1 MVKTEGQCEKLTKGG
16 EKMNRS
22 NTGANR
28 DTGRMIEDILLLSAA
43 YAAAAFFTGT
53 GSDLRRLWGMTGLA
67 AVFILIYVMGNG
79 EQYLYNVTLFG
90 YVDRIQRR
98 RTRSFLTAAAA
109 TAVLL
114 PFITEDG
121 TGYFLFL
128 ILAYSL
134 ESLKILWGARKSQG
148 REQNRGGRPR
158 TAFVG
163 KRAQYNKFRYF
174 LKKTSI
180 RMEFVGYITMSGE
193 ELRKIPEE
201 DRGEYLGSLED
212 LEELIRQYHL
222 DQIYILQKREEQ
234 LSVIQRYV
242 DLCIDMGVTVRMV
255 VDIYKRRR
263 ADSYVSCVGTY
274 PVITYHTVTLNTGEQ
289 IVKRAMDIVGGIVGI
304 LIFSPVMLATA
315 IAIKL
320 DSPGPVIF
328 RQTRVGKNG
337 RTFRIYKFR
346 SMYTDAEERKAEL
359 LSQNEIAGGVMFKM
373 KDDPRITPVGK
384 IIRKLSI
391 DELPQ
396 FFNVV
401 AGSMSLVGTRPPT
414 LDEVEKYER
423 RQWRRI
429 SIKPG
434 LTGMWQVGGRSLV
447 TDFEKIVE
455 MDVEYIDNWS
465 LMEDI
470 RILCKTVTV
479 LLKHADAY

>member
-1 MVKTEGQCEKLTKGG
+1 
-16 EKMNRS
+16 MNRS
-22 NTGANR
+22 NTGANK
-28 DTGRMIEDILLLSAA
+28 DIGHIVKDAAQLLVAYGAAVLLMGRAWSLPVFA
-43 YAAAAFFTGT
+43 
-53 GSDLRRLWGMTGLA
+53 GMTGLA
-67 AVFILIYVMGNG
+67 AVFTLLYLLGNE

-90 YVDRIQRR
+90 YPDRIQRR
-98 RTRSFLTAAAA
+98 RTGSFLVATAA
-109 TAVLL
+109 TVILL
-114 PFITEDG
+114 PYITEDQR
-121 TGYFLFL
+121 GYFLFL
-128 ILAYSL
+128 IFAYSL
-134 ESLKILWGARKSQG
+134 ESIQMLQNG
-148 REQNRGGRPR
+148 RGRRDRERNHGELPR

-163 KRAQYNKFRYF
+163 RRAQYNKFRYF

-180 RMEFVGYITMSGE
+180 PMELVGYIAVSAQ
-193 ELRKIPEE
+193 ELAQLPEG
-201 DRGEYLGSLED
+201 DAGEYLGSLEE
-212 LEELIRQYHL
+212 LEALIRQYHL

-234 LSVIQRYV
+234 LFSMQKYV

-255 VDIYKRRR
+255 VDFYKRRR

-289 IVKRAMDIVGGIVGI
+289 AVKRIMDVIGGLVGIV
-304 LIFSPVMLATA
+304 LFSPVMVVAAL
-315 IAIKL
+315 AIKL

-337 RTFRIYKFR
+337 RTFQIYKFR
-346 SMYTDAEERKAEL
+346 SMYVDAEERKAEL
-359 LSQNEIAGGVMFKM
+359 LSQNEIAGGVMFKL
-373 KDDPRITPVGK
+373 KEDPRITRVGK
-384 IIRKLSI
+384 VIRKFSI

-401 AGSMSLVGTRPPT
+401 GGTMSLVGTRPPT
-414 LDEVEKYER
+414 PDEVEKYGT

-434 LTGMWQVGGRSLV
+434 LTGMWQVNGRSLV

-455 MDVEYIDNWS
+455 LDVEYIDNWS
-465 LMEDI
+465 LMEDV

>member
-1 MVKTEGQCEKLTKGG
+1 
-16 EKMNRS
+16 MNRS
-22 NTGANR
+22 NTGANKDTAHIVR
-28 DTGRMIEDILLLSAA
+28 DALALLASYGVAVL
-43 YAAAAFFTGT
+43 FTGKEW
-53 GSDLRRLWGMTGLA
+53 DLRTFLGMTGLT
-67 AVFILIYVMGNG
+67 AVFILLYLLENG

-90 YVDRIQRR
+90 YPDRIQRC
-98 RTRSFLTAAAA
+98 RTRSFLVATAA
-109 TAVLL
+109 TAILL
-114 PFITEDG
+114 PFITEDQSC
-121 TGYFLFL
+121 YFLFL
-128 ILAYSL
+128 IFAYSL
-134 ESLKILWGARKSQG
+134 ESVKLLQHSEKQGNRVRNRKDHG
-148 REQNRGGRPR
+148 ELPR

-163 KRAQYNKFRYF
+163 RRAQYNKFRYF
-174 LKKTSI
+174 LKKTRI
-180 RMEFVGYITMSGE
+180 RMELIGYIAVSGE
-193 ELRKIPEE
+193 ELAQIPEG
-201 DRGEYLGSLED
+201 DAGEYLGSLEE
-212 LEELIRQYHL
+212 LEALIRQYNL

-234 LSVIQRYV
+234 LSAMQKYV

-255 VDIYKRRR
+255 VDFYKRRR

-289 IVKRAMDIVGGIVGI
+289 AVKRVMDVMGGLAGI
-304 LIFSPVMLATA
+304 MLFSPVMAVTA
-315 IAIKL
+315 LAIKL

-337 RTFRIYKFR
+337 RTFQIYKFR
-346 SMYTDAEERKAEL
+346 SMYVNAEERKAEL
-359 LSQNEIAGGVMFKM
+359 LSQNEIAGGVMFKL
-373 KDDPRITPVGK
+373 KEDPRITRVGK
-384 IIRKLSI
+384 VIRKLSI

-414 LDEVEKYER
+414 PDEVEKYGR
-423 RQWRRI
+423 KQWRRI

-434 LTGMWQVGGRSLV
+434 LTGMWQVNGRSLV

>member
-1 MVKTEGQCEKLTKGG
+1 
-16 EKMNRS
+16 MNRS
-22 NTGANR
+22 NTSANK
-28 DTGRMIEDILLLSAA
+28 DTVHIVKDALQLLAA
-43 YAAAAFFTGT
+43 YAVAALVMGKEW
-53 GSDLRRLWGMTGLA
+53 DLRTFFGMTGLT
-67 AVFILIYVMGNG
+67 AVFLLIYLLENG

-90 YVDRIQRR
+90 YPDRILRR
-98 RTRSFLTAAAA
+98 RTRSFFMATAA

-114 PFITEDG
+114 PFITEDSR
-121 TGYFLFL
+121 GYVLFL
-128 ILAYSL
+128 LLVCGL
-134 ESLKILWGARKSQG
+134 ESIKLLYVRIRQADGG
-148 REQNRGGRPR
+148 REQKGSGELPR

-163 KRAQYNKFRYF
+163 RRAQYNKFRYF

-180 RMEFVGYITMSGE
+180 RLEFVGYIAASAE
-193 ELRKIPEE
+193 ELARIPEG
-201 DRGEYLGSLED
+201 DAGEYLGSLED
-212 LEELIRQYHL
+212 MEVLIRQHNL

-234 LSVIQRYV
+234 LSAMQKYV

-255 VDIYKRRR
+255 VDFYKRRR

-289 IVKRAMDIVGGIVGI
+289 IIKRMMDVIGGLFGIV
-304 LIFSPVMLATA
+304 LFSPVMLVTA
-315 IAIKL
+315 LLIRL

-328 RQTRVGKNG
+328 RQTRIGKNG
-337 RTFRIYKFR
+337 REFQIYKFR
-346 SMYTDAEERKAEL
+346 SMYVDAEEKKAEL
-359 LSQNEIAGGVMFKM
+359 LSQNEIAGGVMFKL
-373 KDDPRITPVGK
+373 KEDPRITRVGK
-384 IIRKLSI
+384 VIRKLSI

-396 FFNVV
+396 FFNVLG
-401 AGSMSLVGTRPPT
+401 GSMSLVGTRPPT
-414 LDEVEKYER
+414 PDEVEKYGT

-434 LTGMWQVGGRSLV
+434 LTGMWQVNGRSLV
-447 TDFEKIVE
+447 TDFERIVE

>member
-1 MVKTEGQCEKLTKGG
+1 
-16 EKMNRS
+16 MNRS
-22 NTGANR
+22 NTGANK
-28 DTGRMIEDILLLSAA
+28 DTEHIAKDVLLLLAA
-43 YAAAAFFTGT
+43 YAVAVFTMGKEWN
-53 GSDLRRLWGMTGLA
+53 LRTFAGISGLTV
-67 AVFILIYVMGNG
+67 VFILLYLLENG

-90 YVDRIQRR
+90 YPDRILRR
-98 RTRSFLTAAAA
+98 RTRSFLLAASA
-109 TAVLL
+109 TVVLL
-114 PFITEDG
+114 PFITEDPK
-121 TGYFLFL
+121 GYFLFL
-128 ILAYSL
+128 LLVYSL
-134 ESLKILWGARKSQG
+134 EIMKLLQKRGRQAGRVREHKSSG
-148 REQNRGGRPR
+148 ELPR

-163 KRAQYNKFRYF
+163 RRAQYNKFRYF

-180 RMEFVGYITMSGE
+180 RMELVGYIAASEE
-193 ELRKIPEE
+193 ELARIPEG
-201 DRGEYLGSLED
+201 DAGEYLGSLEE
-212 LEELIRQYHL
+212 LETLIRQYNL

-234 LSVIQRYV
+234 LSAMQKYV

-255 VDIYKRRR
+255 VDFYKRRR

-289 IVKRAMDIVGGIVGI
+289 AVKRIMDVMGGLAGIV
-304 LIFSPVMLATA
+304 LFSPVMAVTA
-315 IAIKL
+315 LAIKL

-337 RTFRIYKFR
+337 RTFQIYKFR
-346 SMYTDAEERKAEL
+346 SMYVDAEERKAEL
-359 LSQNEIAGGVMFKM
+359 LSQNEIAGGVMFKL
-373 KDDPRITPVGK
+373 KEDPRITRVGK
-384 IIRKLSI
+384 VIRKLSI

-401 AGSMSLVGTRPPT
+401 GGSMSLVGTRPPT
-414 LDEVEKYER
+414 PDEVEKYGT

-434 LTGMWQVGGRSLV
+434 LTGMWQVNGRSLV

-455 MDVEYIDNWS
+455 LDVEYIDNWS

>member
-1 MVKTEGQCEKLTKGG
+1 
-16 EKMNRS
+16 MNRS
-22 NTGANR
+22 NTGANK
-28 DTGRMIEDILLLSAA
+28 DTAHIVKDVLLLLAA
-43 YAAAAFFTGT
+43 YAVAVLTMGKEW
-53 GSDLRRLWGMTGLA
+53 DLRTFVGMSGLV
-67 AVFILIYVMGNG
+67 AVFTLIYLLENG

-90 YVDRIQRR
+90 YPDRILRR
-98 RTRSFLTAAAA
+98 RTRSFLLAAAV
-109 TAVLL
+109 TVVLL
-114 PFITEDG
+114 SFITEDPK
-121 TGYFLFL
+121 GYFLFL
-128 ILAYSL
+128 ILVYGL
-134 ESLKILWGARKSQG
+134 EIIKLL
-148 REQNRGGRPR
+148 QNRGRQVGRVREYKGSGERPR

-163 KRAQYNKFRYF
+163 RRAQYNKFRYF

-180 RMEFVGYITMSGE
+180 RMEFVGYIAASEE
-193 ELRKIPEE
+193 ELVRIPEG
-201 DRGEYLGSLED
+201 DAGEYLGSLED
-212 LEELIRQYHL
+212 LEGLIRQYHL

-234 LSVIQRYV
+234 LSAMQKYV

-255 VDIYKRRR
+255 VDFYKRRR

-289 IVKRAMDIVGGIVGI
+289 AVKRIMDVMGGLAGIV
-304 LIFSPVMLATA
+304 LFSPIMVITA
-315 IAIKL
+315 LAIKL

-337 RTFRIYKFR
+337 RQFQIYKFR
-346 SMYTDAEERKAEL
+346 SMYVDAEEKKAEL
-359 LSQNEIAGGVMFKM
+359 LAQNEIAGGVMFKL
-373 KDDPRITPVGK
+373 KEDPRITRVGK
-384 IIRKLSI
+384 VIRKLSI

-401 AGSMSLVGTRPPT
+401 GGSMSLVGTRPPT
-414 LDEVEKYER
+414 LDEVEKYGR
-423 RQWRRI
+423 KQWRRI

-434 LTGMWQVGGRSLV
+434 LTGMWQVNGRSLV

>member
-1 MVKTEGQCEKLTKGG
+1 
-16 EKMNRS
+16 MNRS
-22 NTGANR
+22 NTGANK
-28 DTGRMIEDILLLSAA
+28 DTAQIAGDTLALLAA
-43 YAAAAFFTGT
+43 YGVAVLFTGKEWEPRT
-53 GSDLRRLWGMTGLA
+53 FFGMTGLV
-67 AVFILIYVMGNG
+67 AVFILLYLLENG

-90 YVDRIQRR
+90 YPDRIQRR
-98 RTRSFLTAAAA
+98 RTRSFLVATAA

-114 PFITEDG
+114 PFITEDQR
-121 TGYFLFL
+121 GYFLFL
-128 ILAYSL
+128 ILAYGL
-134 ESLKILWGARKSQG
+134 ESVKLLQKEGKQTDRM
-148 REQNRGGRPR
+148 REQKGSGELPR

-163 KRAQYNKFRYF
+163 RRAQYNKFRYF

-180 RMEFVGYITMSGE
+180 RMELVGYIAASGE
-193 ELRKIPEE
+193 ELARIPEG
-201 DRGEYLGSLED
+201 DAGEYLGSLEE
-212 LEELIRQYHL
+212 LETLIRQYNL

-234 LSVIQRYV
+234 LSAMQKYV

-255 VDIYKRRR
+255 VDFYKRRR

-289 IVKRAMDIVGGIVGI
+289 AVKRIMDVMGGLAGIV
-304 LIFSPVMLATA
+304 LFSPVMAVTA
-315 IAIKL
+315 LAIKL

-337 RTFRIYKFR
+337 RTFQIYKFR
-346 SMYTDAEERKAEL
+346 SMYVDAEARKAEL
-359 LSQNEIAGGVMFKM
+359 LSRNEIAGGVMFKL
-373 KDDPRITPVGK
+373 KEDPRITRVGK
-384 IIRKLSI
+384 VIRRLSI

-396 FFNVV
+396 FFNVLG
-401 AGSMSLVGTRPPT
+401 GSMSLVGTRPPT
-414 LDEVEKYER
+414 PDEVEKYGT

-434 LTGMWQVGGRSLV
+434 LTGMWQVNGRSLV

-479 LLKHADAY
+479 LLRHADAY

>member
-1 MVKTEGQCEKLTKGG
+1 
-16 EKMNRS
+16 MNRS
-22 NTGANR
+22 NTCANK
-28 DTGRMIEDILLLSAA
+28 DTVHIVKDVLLLLAA
-43 YAAAAFFTGT
+43 YTVAVLTMGKEW
-53 GSDLRRLWGMTGLA
+53 DLRTFVGMSGLA
-67 AVFILIYVMGNG
+67 AVFLLIYLLENG
-79 EQYLYNVTLFG
+79 EQYLYNVTMFG
-90 YVDRIQRR
+90 YPDRILRR
-98 RTRSFLTAAAA
+98 RTRSFLLAAAV
-109 TAVLL
+109 TVVLL
-114 PFITEDG
+114 PFITEDPK
-121 TGYFLFL
+121 GYFLFL
-128 ILAYSL
+128 TLVYGL
-134 ESLKILWGARKSQG
+134 EIIKLL
-148 REQNRGGRPR
+148 QNRGRQVGRVREHKGSMEQPR

-163 KRAQYNKFRYF
+163 RRAQYNKFRYF

-180 RMEFVGYITMSGE
+180 RMEFVGYIAASGE
-193 ELRKIPEE
+193 ELARIPEE
-201 DRGEYLGSLED
+201 DAGEYLGSLEE
-212 LEELIRQYHL
+212 LERLIRQYHL

-234 LSVIQRYV
+234 LSAMQKYV

-255 VDIYKRRR
+255 VDFYKRRR

-289 IVKRAMDIVGGIVGI
+289 AVKRIMDIIGGLAGIV
-304 LIFSPVMLATA
+304 LFSPVMVITA
-315 IAIKL
+315 LAIKL

-337 RTFRIYKFR
+337 RQFQIYKFR
-346 SMYTDAEERKAEL
+346 SMYVDAEERKAEL
-359 LSQNEIAGGVMFKM
+359 LSQNEIAGGVMFKL
-373 KDDPRITPVGK
+373 KEDPRITRVGK
-384 IIRKLSI
+384 VIRKLSI

-401 AGSMSLVGTRPPT
+401 GGSMSLVGTRPPT
-414 LDEVEKYER
+414 LDEVEKYGR
-423 RQWRRI
+423 KQWRRI

-434 LTGMWQVGGRSLV
+434 LTGMWQVNGRSLV

>member
-1 MVKTEGQCEKLTKGG
+1 
-16 EKMNRS
+16 MNRS

-28 DTGRMIEDILLLSAA
+28 DTEQIVRDALLLLAA
-43 YAAAAFFTGT
+43 YTAAVLFTGREWE
-53 GSDLRRLWGMTGLA
+53 LRTFLGMTGLA
-67 AVFILIYVMGNG
+67 AVFILLYLLENG

-90 YVDRIQRR
+90 YPDRIQRR
-98 RTRSFLTAAAA
+98 RTRSFLVAMAA
-109 TAVLL
+109 TALLL
-114 PFITEDG
+114 PFITEDQR
-121 TGYFLFL
+121 GYFLFL
-128 ILAYSL
+128 IFGYSL
-134 ESLKILWGARKSQG
+134 ESIKLLPDRGKADRLGERKG
-148 REQNRGGRPR
+148 NGELPR

-180 RMEFVGYITMSGE
+180 RMELVGYIAASGE
-193 ELRKIPEE
+193 ELARIPEG
-201 DRGEYLGSLED
+201 DAGEYLGSLEE
-212 LEELIRQYHL
+212 LEALIRQYNL

-234 LSVIQRYV
+234 LSAMQKYV

-255 VDIYKRRR
+255 VDFYKRRR

-289 IVKRAMDIVGGIVGI
+289 AVKRIMDVLGGLAGIV
-304 LIFSPVMLATA
+304 LFSPVMAITA
-315 IAIKL
+315 LAIKL

-337 RTFRIYKFR
+337 RTFQIYKFR
-346 SMYTDAEERKAEL
+346 SMYVDAEERKAEL
-359 LSQNEIAGGVMFKM
+359 LAQNEIAGGVMFKL
-373 KDDPRITPVGK
+373 KEDPRITRVGK
-384 IIRKLSI
+384 VIRRLSI

-401 AGSMSLVGTRPPT
+401 GGSMSLVGTRPPT
-414 LDEVEKYER
+414 LDEVEKYGR
-423 RQWRRI
+423 KQWRRI

-434 LTGMWQVGGRSLV
+434 LTGMWQVNGRSLV

-455 MDVEYIDNWS
+455 LDVEYIDNWS

>member
-1 MVKTEGQCEKLTKGG
+1 
-16 EKMNRS
+16 MNRS
-22 NTGANR
+22 NTGANKDTAHIVR
-28 DTGRMIEDILLLSAA
+28 DALALLAAYGAAVLFTGREWNLRT
-43 YAAAAFFTGT
+43 FF
-53 GSDLRRLWGMTGLA
+53 GMTGLV
-67 AVFILIYVMGNG
+67 AVFILLYLLENG

-90 YVDRIQRR
+90 YPDRIQRR
-98 RTRSFLTAAAA
+98 RTRSFLVATMA
-109 TAVLL
+109 TAILL
-114 PFITEDG
+114 PFITEDQR
-121 TGYFLFL
+121 GYFLFL
-128 ILAYSL
+128 IFAYSL
-134 ESLKILWGARKSQG
+134 ESVKLLQNGEKQG
-148 REQNRGGRPR
+148 NRVGNCKDHGELPR

-163 KRAQYNKFRYF
+163 RRAQYNKFRYF
-174 LKKTSI
+174 LKKTRI
-180 RMEFVGYITMSGE
+180 RMELVGYIAVSGE
-193 ELRKIPEE
+193 ELAQIPAG
-201 DRGEYLGSLED
+201 DAGEYLGSLEE
-212 LEELIRQYHL
+212 LETLIRRHNL

-234 LSVIQRYV
+234 LSAMQKYM

-255 VDIYKRRR
+255 VDFYKRRR

-289 IVKRAMDIVGGIVGI
+289 AVKRIMDVVGGLVGI
-304 LIFSPVMLATA
+304 ILFSPVMVITA
-315 IAIKL
+315 LAIKL

-328 RQTRVGKNG
+328 CQTRVGKNG
-337 RTFRIYKFR
+337 RQFQIYKFR
-346 SMYTDAEERKAEL
+346 SMYVDAEDRKAEL
-359 LSQNEIAGGVMFKM
+359 LSQNEIAGGVMFKL
-373 KDDPRITPVGK
+373 KEDPRITRVGK
-384 IIRKLSI
+384 VIRKLSI

-414 LDEVEKYER
+414 LDEVEKYGR
-423 RQWRRI
+423 KQWRRI

-434 LTGMWQVGGRSLV
+434 LTGMWQVNGRSLV

>member
-1 MVKTEGQCEKLTKGG
+1 
-16 EKMNRS
+16 MNRS

-28 DTGRMIEDILLLSAA
+28 DTEQIVRDALLLLAA
-43 YAAAAFFTGT
+43 YTAAVLFTGREWE
-53 GSDLRRLWGMTGLA
+53 LRTFLGMTGLA
-67 AVFILIYVMGNG
+67 AVFILLYLLENG

-90 YVDRIQRR
+90 YPDRIQRR
-98 RTRSFLTAAAA
+98 RTRSFLVAMAA
-109 TAVLL
+109 TALLL
-114 PFITEDG
+114 PFITEDQR
-121 TGYFLFL
+121 GYFLFL
-128 ILAYSL
+128 IFGYSL
-134 ESLKILWGARKSQG
+134 ESIKLLPDRGKADRLGERKG
-148 REQNRGGRPR
+148 NGELPR

-180 RMEFVGYITMSGE
+180 RMELVGYIAASGE
-193 ELRKIPEE
+193 ELARIPEG
-201 DRGEYLGSLED
+201 DAGEYLGSLEE
-212 LEELIRQYHL
+212 LEALIRQYNL

-234 LSVIQRYV
+234 LSAMQKYV

-255 VDIYKRRR
+255 VDFYKRRR

-289 IVKRAMDIVGGIVGI
+289 IVKRTMDIVGGIVGI
-304 LIFSPVMLATA
+304 LVFSPVMLVTA

-337 RTFRIYKFR
+337 RTFQIYKFR

-423 RQWRRI
+423 KQWRRI

-434 LTGMWQVGGRSLV
+434 LTGMWQVGGRSRV

-465 LMEDI
+465 LMEDV
-470 RILCKTVTV
+470 RILCKTVAV
-479 LLKHADAY
+479 MVKHADAY